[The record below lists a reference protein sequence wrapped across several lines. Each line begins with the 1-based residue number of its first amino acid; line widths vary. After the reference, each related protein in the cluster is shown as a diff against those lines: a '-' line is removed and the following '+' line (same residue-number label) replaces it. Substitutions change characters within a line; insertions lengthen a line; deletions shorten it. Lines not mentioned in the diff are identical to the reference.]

1 MYRGWESG
9 KIETVIWRHDQC
21 RNMSKRNAIVILA
34 FVCLAVILV
43 AGCTSSTTGSNA
55 QAGSGPAATTM
66 TQVSTPGAATPAAS
80 SGTPAASQDPIVGT
94 WSTPTVQGKSAQVV
108 FGADGSFTGYLNG
121 GSQVMKSGTWQSA
134 GSSRYTVTIAG
145 QDAPVIWDLDG
156 TTNMAYNIAYP
167 DLKYTRTS

>member
-1 MYRGWESG
+1 M
-9 KIETVIWRHDQC
+9 T
-21 RNMSKRNAIVILA
+21 KRNTLVFLAI
-34 FVCLAVILV
+34 VCLAMIFS

-55 QAGSGPAATTM
+55 RAGTGPAATTM

-80 SGTPAASQDPIVGT
+80 SGTSSASQDPIVGT
-94 WSTPTVQGKSAQVV
+94 WSTPTVQGKSAQVI

-134 GSSRYTVTIAG
+134 GSGRYTVTITG
-145 QDAPVIWDLDG
+145 QDAPVTWDLDAM
-156 TTNMAYNIAYP
+156 TNMAYNIAYP